1 MTAARRVMCELTIRK
16 QGIRTARPRSVPCAP
31 AAMKSAQAM
40 DARTRM
46 ASVVAMAS
54 SSPD

>member
-1 MTAARRVMCELTIRK
+1 MTDARLDMCELMIRK
-16 QGIRTARPRSVPCAP
+16 QGVRTARPRSAPCAP